1 MNHAPQKSDPVSST
15 MTPSSQQSTSANA
28 ELEIECIDLVCKLE
42 HELAVAKEGY
52 RDDQVAE
59 SAATSE
65 RMLRLLV
72 TFSDTHLQDDVEE
85 LQAALAVAFEKIAA
99 HRKVISKQSWTQ
111 SLISVFFDSVD
122 ENAVSTHA
130 ELGKSM
136 AQVCATVFVS
146 TIQRLGAESN
156 VAKQVQQSMELFVE
170 EFTENW

>member
-1 MNHAPQKSDPVSST
+1 MNNAPQKTNLD
-15 MTPSSQQSTSANA
+15 SSQTAQASNQASGVNA

-65 RMLRLLV
+65 RMLKLLLN
-72 TFSDTHLQDDVEE
+72 FSEANLQEDLEE
-85 LQAALAVAFEKIAA
+85 LHAAITAAFDKIEA
-99 HRKVISKQSWTQ
+99 HEKVIKSQSWTR
-111 SLISVFFDSVD
+111 SFISVFFDSVD
-122 ENAVSTHA
+122 ENAVSTHS

-136 AQVCATVFVS
+136 AQVCATVFVA
-146 TIQRLGAESN
+146 TIHRLGAESK
-156 VAKQVQQSMELFVE
+156 VARQVEQSMELFVD

>member
-1 MNHAPQKSDPVSST
+1 MNHAPQTTNTNSSPAAPT
-15 MTPSSQQSTSANA
+15 SQQAGSSIA

-42 HELAVAKEGY
+42 HELAIAKEGY
-52 RDDQVAE
+52 RDDQVTE

-65 RMLRLLV
+65 RMLKLLV
-72 TFSDTHLQDDVEE
+72 DFSETHLQQDIEE
-85 LQAALAVAFEKIAA
+85 LNVALTAAFEKIAA
-99 HRKVISKQSWTQ
+99 HKKVISSQSWTR

-122 ENAVSTHA
+122 ENAVTTHS

-146 TIQRLGAESN
+146 TIHRLGADSK
-156 VAKQVQQSMELFVE
+156 VARQVEQSMELFVE